1 MSLVNTAYDT
11 TLGSI
16 VDTKVVTA
24 KLVESFIQDELYKE
38 NIGIDNSLKI
48 KPVYVTGYYESEDNI
63 PIFTHPVL
71 VQYRGTDYLC
81 TDLRLYIN
89 TKGYK
94 DSKNIADNIRNR
106 TEYNFMRSMSVMTL
120 AWLNG
125 STSYIKDNL
134 KFAGVVFSVNI
145 SEAITRAYSLD
156 PTDRLRLNVLTFVYY
171 RSLFL
176 SSKENSDES
185 YLVSEFEIAEIQC
198 MKAFGISN
206 NFFRDTIHNIP
217 KLITI
222 NDYIEAIK
230 VSLDN
235 SRLSNINLV
244 VLLTLIKNSWY
255 GNNAKDYITVSLEYP
270 PTWLAIVYTAL
281 NEKTY
286 KSSMIYKIIERLK
299 KGSDIETYNSS
310 FEDLVIRHKVGISLE
325 QQLIELELDALKFS
339 DV

>member
-1 MSLVNTAYDT
+1 MSLSNTAYDT

-16 VDTKVVTA
+16 IDTKVVSA
-24 KLVESFIQDELYKE
+24 KIVESFIQDELYKE
-38 NIGIDNSLKI
+38 NIGVDNGLKV
-48 KPVYVTGYYESEDNI
+48 KPVYVTGYYESENNI
-63 PIFTHPVL
+63 PMFTHPVL
-71 VQYRGTDYLC
+71 VQYKGTDYLC

-94 DSKNIADNIRNR
+94 DTKNIIDNIRNR
-106 TEYNFMRSMSVMTL
+106 TEYNFMRSMSIMTL

-125 STSYIKDNL
+125 STGYIKDNL
-134 KFAGVVFSVNI
+134 KFAGVVFSVNV

-156 PTDRLRLNVLTFVYY
+156 PNDRLRLNVLSYLYY

-176 SSKENSDES
+176 SAKENIDENF
-185 YLVSEFEIAEIQC
+185 LVTEYEIAEVQC

-206 NFFRDTIHNIP
+206 RFFRDTIYNIP
-217 KLITI
+217 KLLTV

-235 SRLSNINLV
+235 TRLTNFNIV

-299 KGSDIETYNSS
+299 KGSDIDTYNSA
-310 FEDLVIRHKVGISLE
+310 FEDLVTRFKVGVSLE
-325 QQLIELELDALKFS
+325 EQLLDLELDAMKFS